1 MNKTKIYYFCCAAIV
16 FISLLWGHGSLYAH
30 FVVLDLD
37 DYSGGDIQNN
47 IPIPFIFAVVSVVL
61 SIAMIFIKSREA
73 RIFGIIGGLFSLHLS
88 MVWGHI
94 YFNRGAF
101 NEYLDLQQCAYV
113 KNVKDMRQY
122 LFIHK
127 KYPEKLMDI
136 FKDERNQ
143 ADPSAFRLS
152 PKTVAFRL
160 AVGGNATNIVRE
172 FDGTGG
178 WVYNPESGVFGINVK
193 GMEEYRTNFS
203 SYLESV
209 KNKK

>member
-1 MNKTKIYYFCCAAIV
+1 
-16 FISLLWGHGSLYAH
+16 
-30 FVVLDLD
+30 
-37 DYSGGDIQNN
+37 
-47 IPIPFIFAVVSVVL
+47 
-61 SIAMIFIKSREA
+61 
-73 RIFGIIGGLFSLHLS
+73 
-88 MVWGHI
+88 
-94 YFNRGAF
+94 
-101 NEYLDLQQCAYV
+101 
-113 KNVKDMRQY
+113 
-122 LFIHK
+122 
-127 KYPEKLMDI
+127 MDI